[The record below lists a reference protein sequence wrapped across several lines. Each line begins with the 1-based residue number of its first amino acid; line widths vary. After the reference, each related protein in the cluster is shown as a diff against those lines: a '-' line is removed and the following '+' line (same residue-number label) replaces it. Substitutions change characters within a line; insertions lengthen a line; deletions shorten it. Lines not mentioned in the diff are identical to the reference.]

1 MNLSVKVLE
10 TPEKPGNDFWDR
22 DGLDDAASLLVER
35 LRQMNPLPTG
45 LFIAEDRLAA
55 PLDAAIMNS
64 RCFLNANGDGE
75 GAVEI
80 VSCNNERSQ
89 FAGMK
94 HPPATIDITAP
105 QPSGGSGWSAFFGR
119 ICHPHIHP
127 ERIRAMV
134 EPCLVNPP

>member
-1 MNLSVKVLE
+1 
-10 TPEKPGNDFWDR
+10 
-22 DGLDDAASLLVER
+22 
-35 LRQMNPLPTG
+35 MNPLPTG

-94 HPPATIDITAP
+94 HPPATIDIRA
-105 QPSGGSGWSAFFGR
+105 AAIGR
-119 ICHPHIHP
+119 LGVERLLWCICHPHIH